1 MATIEYSYTEWD
13 YPHLESV
20 LREFGNA
27 MEDYMRQH
35 LAENGTNASETLTRS
50 IKHIINKDGQ
60 DYEISISLEEYWKYV
75 ENGTKP
81 HWPPR
86 EAIIS
91 WILVKP
97 VIPEERNGKLPTIEQ
112 LGYLIRRKI
121 SEDGTEA
128 QPFFWRSV
136 EEAMAEFEQRIGEAI
151 EQDVDY
157 NVETLL
163 LPLYS
168 I

>member
-1 MATIEYSYTEWD
+1 MDLSYTYKEFE
-13 YPHLESV
+13 YPHLERV

-27 MEDYMRQH
+27 MEEYMR
-35 LAENGTNASETLTRS
+35 ENLVNNKTNASESLMRS
-50 IKHIINKDGQ
+50 IKHIITKDGQ
-60 DYEISISLEEYWKYV
+60 DYEVSISLEEYWKYV

-86 EAIIS
+86 QPIIE

-121 SEDGTEA
+121 SEKGTKP
-128 QPFFWRSV
+128 QPFFWKSV
-136 EEAMAEFEQRIGEAI
+136 EQAMNEFEEAI
-151 EQDVDY
+151 AAAI
-157 NVETLL
+157 ETDIDEGIDTILL
-163 LPLYS
+163 SLQL
-168 I
+168 

>member
-1 MATIEYSYTEWD
+1 MDISYSYKEFG
-13 YPHLESV
+13 YPHLERV

-27 MEDYMRQH
+27 IEEYMRER
-35 LAENGTNASETLTRS
+35 LTGNKTNASESLLHS
-50 IKHIINKDGQ
+50 IKHIVTKDGQ
-60 DYEISISLEEYWKYV
+60 DYEVSISLEEYWKYV

-86 EAIIS
+86 QAIVS

-121 SEDGTEA
+121 SEKGTKP
-128 QPFFWRSV
+128 QPFFWNSV
-136 EEAMAEFEQRIGEAI
+136 EQAMREFEEAI
-151 EQDVDY
+151 SAAIETDIDEG
-157 NVETLL
+157 VETLL
-163 LPLYS
+163 LSLQF
-168 I
+168 